1 MAHAAAY
8 GADRPK
14 KLKSAVKV
22 SLWVKGDLPPEYTTY
37 VLCKEFGYL
46 PSEVLQEDASD
57 IMDLLACME
66 ATAQVEQMNSNKRK

>member
-1 MAHAAAY
+1 M
-8 GADRPK
+8 
-14 KLKSAVKV
+14 
-22 SLWVKGDLPPEYTTY
+22 KGDLPPEYTTY

-66 ATAQVEQMNSNKRK
+66 ATAQVEQMNNKRK